1 MSEYTEAAEKFL
13 TDTGTTLTIEFQYT
27 GPYFAGDKDKRD
39 VYRFTLK
46 NARGEYSSTFGD
58 SIRNTERR
66 AFAAMIGQGWA
77 YWSKEA
83 ARMGFRKEAG
93 SETISRKS
101 LAEARNY
108 RPSAYDILACLE
120 KYEPD
125 TFDNWAAEMG
135 YNDRPLSEYP
145 NVLKVWTACVEQYR
159 GLSRMFSADEME
171 QLREIN

>member
-13 TDTGTTLTIEFQYT
+13 SDTGTTFNIEFQYT

-58 SIRNTERR
+58 SIRNTERGER
-66 AFAAMIGQGWA
+66 
-77 YWSKEA
+77 S
-83 ARMGFRKEAG
+83 
-93 SETISRKS
+93 
-101 LAEARNY
+101 

-125 TFDNWAAEMG
+125 TFESWCRDTG
-135 YNDRPLSEYP
+135 YNDQPLSEYP
-145 NVLKVWTACVEQYR
+145 NVLKIWTACVEQYR

-171 QLREIN
+171 QLREIS